1 MWLYILSKLHV
12 MKIHFINCM
21 ESGNQYTI
29 PIRTYREHLNASPIY
44 FGMSAGGRMPFR
56 KE

>member
-1 MWLYILSKLHV
+1 MWLYILLRV
-12 MKIHFINCM
+12 VCNEETIYCM
-21 ESGNQYTI
+21 EAGNQYTI